1 MDVTMIVFVWAVV
14 LVTVVTVL
22 AVERSSS
29 QVEKP
34 LCMPDTQTVEHM
46 RAMFAAG
53 IEISFKQHVAHM
65 FEIWVKDPAE
75 QPRRAIA
82 GMRGATSA
90 YLRSQAWI
98 KTWNPELCR

>member
-1 MDVTMIVFVWAVV
+1 MPRMIVIVWAAV

-34 LCMPDTQTVEHM
+34 LCMPDTQTIEHM

-53 IEISFKQHVAHM
+53 IETSFKQHVANM
-65 FEIWVKDPAE
+65 FEVWVKDPVD
-75 QPRRAIA
+75 QPRRAVA
-82 GMRGATSA
+82 GMRAATSA

-98 KTWNPELCR
+98 KNWQPELCR